1 MKHSLQANLPF
12 FIHTY
17 KKISI
22 YATIVVMDG
31 KISKNCEYYLI
42 YYHWHLSG
50 SDTHYKNASFRA

>member
-42 YYHWHLSG
+42 YYH
-50 SDTHYKNASFRA
+50 